1 MIFPLLTGLNGF
13 YLNFVMLND
22 WHSNAGSSA
31 YLPLKTAVAFLA
43 LMAGILLLIQFSGKK
58 YPILNGV
65 GVWFLAMSGI
75 DILCVVGA
83 INLLDSSPAF
93 LPATSSLIWISG
105 IVEFVSLGAF
115 FTMLLTNIENLRK
128 HITFATTLAAVLGI
142 SLPLSAIFF
151 WMGFMQFVE
160 AVLSIDFS
168 MLVLAL
174 FLQIKKSLNRAKQ
187 SQENLTWASE
197 EVQHE
202 MEERRWAEEQLQ
214 ESRLF
219 LESIVETIREPL
231 VVLDSELKV
240 LKVNR
245 SFCEF
250 FNVQSEDILLNY
262 FHEICAAQ
270 WRQPELLEALQT
282 TISTGNHFENFEI
295 TKAFA
300 GIGLRTMLLS
310 ASPIHQ
316 NSSDINLVLL
326 TMTDITAQKKA
337 QDESRRLIRGIESA
351 AESILLTDVTEQIKY
366 VNPALKKLTNKNV
379 IGQQLMYFLQNM
391 GWSKSDYQRM
401 LQAIAEGQVWSGEI
415 CNSQSGRKRK
425 NYLITVA
432 PVLNEDQKI
441 DGLVAVLNDITKLK
455 MAEERLAQ
463 HAEELARSNSELEQF
478 AYIASH
484 DLQEPL
490 RMVSSYCQLLKKRYY
505 GKLEGDACEFIDF
518 AVDGAQRMQ
527 TLIEDLLTYSRV
539 GTRGQPFETTDCNE
553 VMATVTNNLQI
564 AIEESAAD
572 IKCSKLPVT
581 IADRTQLVQLFQNL
595 IGNAIKFRNGE
606 VPKIRIRSKKENGRW
621 VFSIK
626 DNGIGIDAEF
636 KQRIFEIFQRLH
648 SKDKYPGTGIGL
660 AICKKIVERHNG
672 EIWLESQS
680 DKGSTFYFTLPLNGV
695 SNQ

>member
-1 MIFPLLTGLNGF
+1 MIFPILNGLNGF

-22 WHSNAGSSA
+22 WHPNVVSPA

-43 LMAGILLLIQFSGKK
+43 LLTGILLLIQFSGKK
-58 YPILNGV
+58 CPILTGA
-65 GVWFLAMSGI
+65 GVWFLTIAGI
-75 DILCVVGA
+75 DVFCTVGTT
-83 INLLDSSPAF
+83 NLLNSSPEF
-93 LPATSSLIWISG
+93 LPGSFSLIRISG
-105 IVEFVSLGAF
+105 IAQIVALGAF
-115 FTMLLTNIENLRK
+115 CTILLTNIKNLRK
-128 HITFATTLAAVLGI
+128 HVESATTLAVVLGM
-142 SLPLSAIFF
+142 SLPFSIIFF

-160 AVLSIDFS
+160 IVSCIDFS
-168 MLVLAL
+168 VLLVGL
-174 FLQIKKSLNRAKQ
+174 FLQVNKSLNKAKQ
-187 SQENLTWASE
+187 NQENLTWASE

-231 VVLDSELKV
+231 VVLDLELKI

-245 SFCEF
+245 SFCEVF
-250 FNVQSEDILLNY
+250 HVQSEGILLNY

-282 TISTGNHFENFEI
+282 TVSTGNHFENFEL
-295 TKAFA
+295 TQAFA
-300 GIGLRTMLLS
+300 DIGLRTMLLS
-310 ASPIHQ
+310 ARPIYQ
-316 NSSDINLVLL
+316 NSSDVNLVLL

-351 AESILLTDVTEQIKY
+351 AESFLLTDVTEQIKY

-379 IGQQLMYFLQNM
+379 IGQQLMPFLQDM

-401 LQAIAEGQVWSGEI
+401 MQAIAEGQVWSDEI
-415 CNSQSGRKRK
+415 SNSQSGGKRK
-425 NYLITVA
+425 SFQITVA

-505 GKLEGDACEFIDF
+505 DKLEGDACEFIEF

-539 GTRGQPFETTDCNE
+539 GTRGEPFEVTDCNE
-553 VMATVTNNLQI
+553 VMETVTSNLQI

-572 IKCSKLPVT
+572 IKCNKLPVT

-595 IGNAIKFRNGE
+595 ICNAIKFRNGDI
-606 VPKIRIRSKKENGRW
+606 PKIRIHSKKENGRW

-626 DNGIGIDAEF
+626 DNGIGIEAEF

-680 DKGSTFYFTLPLNGV
+680 DKGSTFYFTLPMNGV
-695 SNQ
+695 LNQ